1 MATLEV
7 LSINKPDET
16 CTNADDQIIVLQH
29 GGVASVDLD
38 EFLEQKASDDSF
50 RQDDRRVGGEDSLHD
65 GYARLKRSA
74 QWLSWQR
81 SFCTV
86 A

>member
-1 MATLEV
+1 MCDLYIPSPPPNFLRSPCTVTRQKDGENRIFDEVTPVATLEV

-38 EFLEQKASDDSF
+38 EFLEQTASDD
-50 RQDDRRVGGEDSLHD
+50 
-65 GYARLKRSA
+65 
-74 QWLSWQR
+74 
-81 SFCTV
+81 
-86 A
+86 

>member
-1 MATLEV
+1 VATLEV

-38 EFLEQKASDDSF
+38 EFLEQTASDD
-50 RQDDRRVGGEDSLHD
+50 
-65 GYARLKRSA
+65 
-74 QWLSWQR
+74 
-81 SFCTV
+81 
-86 A
+86 